1 MNSKNALRGGLL
13 FLTLVLQPI
22 TGWPAEYT
30 GSKSCRSCHL
40 EQYSLWKDSHHYQAM
55 QPATDKTVL
64 GDFTGSEF
72 DYAGTHSR
80 FYKKDGKFFV
90 ETDNEKGELQE
101 FEISYTFG
109 FYPLQQYLVPFPN
122 GRYQALNIVWDS
134 RPEAEGGQRWV
145 HLYPDETVTHEDG
158 LHWTGSFQNWNSR
171 CATCHST
178 KLEKNYSSASDS
190 YQTSWTE
197 INLGCEACHGPASDH
212 LAWAA
217 STKDGASKAD
227 HLATAEN
234 TAKAEH
240 AGFTFSLADR
250 GAWGPGKRGAAN
262 TLTRLD
268 GKTPQGQ
275 IGMCAACHAR
285 RSEMSEDH
293 AGKAFDDLFQLRLL
307 EGEYYFPDGQIYEE
321 VYVYGSFLQS
331 KMAASGVVCSDCH
344 DPHSNKVLADNNSLC
359 TQCHD
364 NKTYNDAAHH
374 HHPEQSSGSSCVN
387 CHMPVKTFMVVDD
400 RHDHSFRV
408 PEPRLT
414 LELGTPN
421 TCNQCHQDK
430 DAQWAL
436 TTLENWGVSSEIRA
450 SHAPI
455 LARSRQGDASMLPEL
470 MALANDPAVPG
481 IIRATAVLEIG
492 ARPSQETM
500 QAMQQHLASED
511 NLVRGAAV
519 RSLGFLPVAQRY
531 AMLQALIS
539 DPVKSVR
546 MEVASQLSELA
557 LSQLPTQYAEELTT
571 LREEYL
577 ETLELNVDMPEAQM
591 NLGNYYTATGDH
603 LKAEKAYRQAIK
615 LSPAFTPALLNLAD
629 LYRANGMDKQA
640 TSLLQKAVVMS
651 PDDPATHHAMGLAL
665 IRQKNLDDAV
675 KFLGKAAEIDPAN
688 VRYSYVYAVA
698 LYENKQHDQAIS
710 VLEAALEKQ
719 PGNQEIVSALGSYY
733 QQQGD
738 DEKLQN
744 LIQKYFQ

>member
-1 MNSKNALRGGLL
+1 MKKGNYRNSKSV
-13 FLTLVLQPI
+13 TP
-22 TGWPAEYT
+22 
-30 GSKSCRSCHL
+30 S
-40 EQYSLWKDSHHYQAM
+40 
-55 QPATDKTVL
+55 
-64 GDFTGSEF
+64 DF
-72 DYAGTHSR
+72 
-80 FYKKDGKFFV
+80 
-90 ETDNEKGELQE
+90 
-101 FEISYTFG
+101 I
-109 FYPLQQYLVPFPN
+109 QYLVPFPN

-134 RPEAEGGQRWV
+134 RAVAEGGQRWV
-145 HLYPDETVTHEDG
+145 HLYPGDAVTHENG

-178 KLEKNYSSASDS
+178 KLEKNYSGASDS

-212 LAWAA
+212 LAWVA
-217 STKDGASKAD
+217 STEEDRSKA
-227 HLATAEN
+227 
-234 TAKAEH
+234 KH
-240 AGFTFSLADR
+240 AAFSFSLADR
-250 GAWGPGKRGAAN
+250 GAWGPGKTGAAN

-293 AGKAFDDLFQLRLL
+293 VGKAFDDLFQLRLL
-307 EGEYYFPDGQIYEE
+307 EDGYYFPDGQIDEE

-331 KMAASGVVCSDCH
+331 KMALSGVVCSNCH
-344 DPHSNKVLADNNSLC
+344 DPHSNKVLADDNSLC

-364 NKTYNDAAHH
+364 HKSYNTAAHH

-430 DAQWAL
+430 DAAWAL
-436 TTLENWGVSSEIRA
+436 KALDDWGV
-450 SHAPI
+450 
-455 LARSRQGDASMLPEL
+455 SRQGDASVLPEL
-470 MALANDPAVPG
+470 MTLASDPAVPG

-492 ARPSQETM
+492 TFPSLETM
-500 QAMQQHLASED
+500 QALQQHLGSEH
-511 NLVRGAAV
+511 NLVRAAAT

-531 AMLQALIS
+531 QMLQPLIS

-546 MEVASQLSELA
+546 MEVASQLSELGI
-557 LSQLPTQYAEELTT
+557 SQLPAQYAGELTT

-577 ETLELNVDMPEAQM
+577 ETLNLNADMPEAQM
-591 NLGNYYTATGDH
+591 NLGNYYTATGDG
-603 LKAEKAYRQAIK
+603 LKAEQAYRQAIK

-629 LYRANGMDKQA
+629 LYRANGLDQQA
-640 TSLLQKAVVMS
+640 ATLLQKAVKMS

-665 IRQKNLDDAV
+665 IRQKNLNEAIGS
-675 KFLGKAAEIDPAN
+675 LGKATELDPAN
-688 VRYSYVYAVA
+688 VRYAYVYAVA
-698 LYENKQHDQAIS
+698 LYENKRHDQAIS
-710 VLEAALEKQ
+710 VLETALEKQ

-733 QQQGD
+733 QQQGY
-738 DEKLQN
+738 DEKLRE
-744 LIQKYFQ
+744 LIGKYSQ

>member
-1 MNSKNALRGGLL
+1 MNNIHALRASLL
-13 FLTLVLQPI
+13 FLAFVLLPI
-22 TGWPAEYT
+22 AGWPAEYT
-30 GSKSCRSCHL
+30 GSESCRSCHQ
-40 EQYSLWKDSHHYQAM
+40 EQYKLWKESHHYQAM
-55 QPATDKTVL
+55 LPATDETVL
-64 GDFTGSEF
+64 GDFSGSEF
-72 DYAGTHSR
+72 EYAGVRSR

-90 ETDNEKGELQE
+90 ETDNAKGELQE

-134 RPEAEGGQRWV
+134 RPEAKGGQRWV
-145 HLYPDETVTHEDG
+145 HLYPDEAITHENG
-158 LHWTGSFQNWNSR
+158 LHWTGAFQNWNSR

-178 KLEKNYSSASDS
+178 RLEKNYSSASDS
-190 YQTSWTE
+190 YQTSWAE
-197 INLGCEACHGPASDH
+197 INVGCEACHGPASSH

-217 STKDGASKAD
+217 STKDGPSKAE
-227 HLATAEN
+227 HA
-234 TAKAEH
+234 AKAEH

-250 GAWGPGKRGAAN
+250 GAWGPGKSDAAN

-275 IGMCAACHAR
+275 VEMCAACHSR

-307 EGEYYFPDGQIYEE
+307 EDGYYFVDGQINDE

-331 KMAASGVVCSDCH
+331 KMARSGVVCSNCH
-344 DPHSNKVLADNNSLC
+344 DPHSNKVLADDNSLC

-387 CHMPVKTFMVVDD
+387 CHMPVKTYMVVDP

-414 LELGTPN
+414 LLLGTPN

-430 DAQWAL
+430 DARWAMAA
-436 TTLENWGVSSEIRA
+436 LENWGVSPEIRA
-450 SHAPI
+450 RNAPI
-455 LARSRQGDASMLPEL
+455 LARAWLGDASVMPDL
-470 MALANDPAVPG
+470 MALANDPAMPG
-481 IIRATAVLEIG
+481 IIRATAVLQIG

-500 QAMQQHLASED
+500 QAMQQHLGSEN
-511 NLVRGAAV
+511 NLVRATAA
-519 RSLGFLPVAQRY
+519 RSLDFLPAAQRY
-531 AMLQALIS
+531 QMLQPLIT

-546 MEVASQLSELA
+546 MEVAGQLTDFRPA
-557 LSQLPTQYAEELTT
+557 QLPPKYAQELNT
-571 LREEYL
+571 LMEEYL
-577 ETLELNVDMPEAQM
+577 EALNLNADMPESQLG
-591 NLGNYYTATGDH
+591 LGNYYSATGDG
-603 LKAEKAYRQAIK
+603 LKAEQAYRHAIK

-629 LYRANGMDKQA
+629 LYRANGLDKQA
-640 TSLLQKAVVMS
+640 ASLLQTAVSMA
-651 PDDPATHHAMGLAL
+651 PDDPATHHSMGLL
-665 IRQKNLDDAV
+665 LVRQKNLDEAV
-675 KFLGKAAEIDPAN
+675 KFLGKAAELDPTN
-688 VRYSYVYAVA
+688 VRYTYVYAIA
-698 LYENKQHDQAIS
+698 LYESGLHEQAIS

-733 QQQGD
+733 QQQGH

-744 LIQKYFQ
+744 LIQRYSQ